1 MVFQNLN
8 KSPVQKRISGTI
20 GISNFPTIG
29 AGSKLKAFHLSVRY
43 GAHYLSFLPNMG
55 SFV

>member
-43 GAHYLSFLPNMG
+43 GAHIVDPFFCNFAPG
-55 SFV
+55 